1 MQMEKVALHSGE
13 QLRLRKAVGARVHQL
28 AKQDGAR
35 PVLFR
40 ALYSALRER
49 YEVESYRDVKQHEL
63 QDALFFV
70 NGWEG

>member
-1 MQMEKVALHSGE
+1 MLELQKEKVTLHQGE
-13 QLRLRKAVGARVHQL
+13 QLRLRKAIGARVHQL

-49 YEVESYRDVKQHEL
+49 YEVESYRM
-63 QDALFFV
+63 
-70 NGWEG
+70 